1 MNDLTIYQSGQL
13 PDTLEDLAS
22 WDRYYSARLPT
33 YRKLLHNVKSWD
45 EATEEERRILKRAQD
60 EAENLVDIRVRLG
73 ELMAKVPKATP
84 NNNPFHENDN
94 AVDLVKP
101 KSKVIKD
108 AGFTQKQAE
117 RYQNLAKHPEAVE
130 QAKEDARKN
139 NDVVSQQ
146 KIMKII
152 AAQTPPT
159 PKPADKSKE
168 AKERH
173 REYEQKK
180 SEGVVSIQDAM
191 QDREDKQTIARD
203 LYKDLLSLT
212 QKSYW
217 IGAMNKAEDFERVA
231 KIATDRELFA
241 ERIRKM
247 IAVLNKLLEVLS
259 GS

>member
-22 WDRYYSARLPT
+22 WDRFLSARLPA

-45 EATEEERRILKRAQD
+45 EATEEERRILRRAQ
-60 EAENLVDIRVRLG
+60 EETENLIDIRVKLG
-73 ELMAKVPKATP
+73 ELYRAIPEDHNRGNQYSGKSATL
-84 NNNPFHENDN
+84 H
-94 AVDLVKP
+94 
-101 KSKVIKD
+101 SS
-108 AGFTQKQAE
+108 QKQEFKQRTGLSDDQAK
-117 RYQNLAKHPEAVE
+117 RYQKLANNPEAVE
-130 QAKEDARKN
+130 LAKEDAKKN

-191 QDREDKQTIARD
+191 QDREDKQAIARD

>member
-13 PDTLEDLAS
+13 PDTPEDLAT
-22 WDRYYSARLPT
+22 WDRFLSARLPA

-45 EATEEERRILKRAQD
+45 EATEEERRILRRAQ
-60 EAENLVDIRVRLG
+60 EETENLIDIRVKLG
-73 ELMAKVPKATP
+73 ELYKAIPEEKTGRPKESNRNGAET
-84 NNNPFHENDN
+84 FT
-94 AVDLVKP
+94 
-101 KSKVIKD
+101 SKQVFKEK
-108 AGFTQKQAE
+108 AGLSDDQAE
-117 RYQNLAKHPEAVE
+117 RYQKLANNPEAVE
-130 QAKEDARKN
+130 LAKEDAKKN

-191 QDREDKQTIARD
+191 QDREDKQTIAKD

-217 IGAMNKAEDFERVA
+217 IGAMNKTEDFERVA
-231 KIATDRELFA
+231 KIVANKGLFA